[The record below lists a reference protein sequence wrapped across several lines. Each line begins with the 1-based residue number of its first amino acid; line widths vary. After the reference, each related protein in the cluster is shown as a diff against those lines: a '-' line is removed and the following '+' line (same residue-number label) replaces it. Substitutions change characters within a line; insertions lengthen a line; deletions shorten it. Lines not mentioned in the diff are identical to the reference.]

1 VREQSAETLFSEYM
15 TIIHR
20 LRRECPWDKE
30 QTHESL
36 RPHLIEETYE
46 VVEAITQKDHD
57 HLRNELGDLF
67 LHIALQ
73 TAIAEEEGAF
83 TIAEVLAHSR
93 DKMIRRHPHIFGNTA
108 VNHEED
114 VRKNWEAIK
123 RQEGK
128 TSILDGVPDELPA
141 LIRAQRTQEKAS
153 IVGFDWKERADVWK
167 KVEEEL
173 GEMRQAE
180 GTGGH
185 EAVEREFG
193 DLLFALVNY
202 ARFLGVNAEFALRTS
217 VNKFG
222 KRFQFIE
229 EQLQQRGKTPAQST
243 LEEMDSL
250 WDEAKKQIG

>member
-1 VREQSAETLFSEYM
+1 LDEQTAETQFAEYM
-15 TIIHR
+15 GIIRR
-20 LRRECPWDKE
+20 LRKECPWDRE

-36 RPHLIEETYE
+36 RTHLIEEAYE
-46 VVEAITQKDHD
+46 VVEAVTQDD
-57 HLRNELGDLF
+57 RAHLRNELGDLF

-73 TAIAEEEGAF
+73 SAIAEEEGSF
-83 TIAEVLAHSR
+83 TIADVLASSR
-93 DKMIRRHPHIFGNTA
+93 DKMIRRHPHIFGDTK
-108 VNHEED
+108 VNHEGD

-153 IVGFDWKERADVWK
+153 IAGFDWKNKDDVWK

-173 GEMRQAE
+173 EELRHAEKNGNEDAVGE
-180 GTGGH
+180 
-185 EAVEREFG
+185 EFG

-202 ARFLGVNAEFALRTS
+202 SRFIGVTPEFVLRAS

-222 KRFQFIE
+222 KRFKFIE
-229 EQLQQRGKTPAQST
+229 EQLQRRGKTPAQSS
-243 LEEMDSL
+243 LEEMDAL
-250 WDEAKKQIG
+250 WDEAKKKD